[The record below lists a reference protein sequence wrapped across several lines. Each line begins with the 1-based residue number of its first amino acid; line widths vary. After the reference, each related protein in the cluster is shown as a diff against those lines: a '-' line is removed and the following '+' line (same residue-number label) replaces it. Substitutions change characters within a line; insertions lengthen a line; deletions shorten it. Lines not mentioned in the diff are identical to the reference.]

1 MFFQTRCPQC
11 KKAVAAYI
19 VYADELPLFLNNES
33 DVLVRHTPDA
43 EDRTD
48 HRWLLTVQ
56 EIGNLRK
63 ARARLL
69 TRPPASSR
77 FPTS

>member
-11 KKAVAAYI
+11 KKAVSAKM
-19 VYADELPLFLNNES
+19 VYADKLSLFLNNEG
-33 DVLVRHTPDA
+33 DVLVRYTPDA

-56 EIGNLRK
+56 GIGNLRK

-69 TRPPASSR
+69 MRPLASSR